1 MIVMSVQ
8 FKTHAHM
15 IDLKIGRVVHG
26 DCLDVMRQMPDESIK
41 LVVTSPPYNRS
52 GGISV
57 TTKSG
62 NKKWPKTGLRKRYD
76 GYDDCMPHAEYVAWQ
91 RECLNEMMRLLR
103 PDGAIFYNHKWLTMC
118 GLLQDRSD
126 ITHGFPVRQI
136 IIWHRHGGIDFNP
149 THFLPDYEV
158 LYFIAGPKFRLPPK
172 VSGMGC
178 VWRVRQDFKNPH
190 PAPFPVEL
198 ASKCVRAAKEGIVLD
213 PFMGSGTTAV
223 AAEMAGLDW
232 IGIEQS
238 AKYVKMAEDRI
249 AKIKKQA
256 RLY

>member
-8 FKTHAHM
+8 FKTHAHT

-41 LVVTSPPYNRS
+41 LVVTSPPYNINGGQGTSAKFGS
-52 GGISV
+52 G
-57 TTKSG
+57 
-62 NKKWPKTGLRKRYD
+62 KWPKTGFRKRYD
-76 GYDDCMPHAEYVAWQ
+76 GCDDRMPHAKYVAWQ

-103 PDGAIFYNHKWLTMC
+103 PDGAIFYNHKWRTLG

-136 IIWHRHGGIDFNP
+136 IIWHRCCGLDFNP
-149 THFLPDYEV
+149 AHFLPNYEV
-158 LYFIAGPKFRLPPK
+158 LYLIAKPKFRLPPK
-172 VSGMGC
+172 VNGMGC
-178 VWRVRQDFKNPH
+178 VWKVLTNFKSPH

-198 ASKCVRAAKEGIVLD
+198 ASKCIRAAKEGIVLD
-213 PFMGSGTTAV
+213 PFMGSGTTAI

>member
-1 MIVMSVQ
+1 
-8 FKTHAHM
+8 M
-15 IDLKIGRVVHG
+15 IDLKIRRVVHG

-41 LVVTSPPYNRS
+41 LVVTSPPYNIS
-52 GGISV
+52 GSLGSR
-57 TTKSG
+57 TKSSSE
-62 NKKWPKTGLRKRYD
+62 KWPKAALRKGYD
-76 GYDDCMPHAEYVAWQ
+76 GYDDRMPHAEYVAWQ

-103 PDGAIFYNHKWLTMC
+103 PDGAIFYNHKWRIRG
-118 GLLQDRSD
+118 GLLQDHSD

-136 IIWHRHGGIDFNP
+136 IIWHRSGGIELSP
-149 THFLPDYEV
+149 TFFLPNYEV
-158 LYFIAGPKFRLPPK
+158 LYLIAKPKFRLPPK
-172 VSGMGC
+172 VNGMGC
-178 VWRVRQDFKNPH
+178 VWRVRQGCNTPH